1 MIPVLSVTGR
11 TLPEAW
17 ERSVVELWEK
27 GARIRTEY
35 DREDEPL
42 SRDCTMVLCI
52 EEPLAEPRLHRALPC
67 RLEDLEKYRQEVV
80 DGVHDHWIK
89 PEEGKWT
96 YTYHQRLFSYGSRL
110 EHFSPFPGSG
120 RLAYVDG
127 AAEGKRIEPIEPM
140 NQIDY
145 ICTKLADV
153 PHTRRAQAITW
164 IPFADPPTDDPPCLQ
179 RIWCR
184 ISEDGT
190 GSSSTREPSKQLE
203 MNTHWRSRDAYKAA
217 FMNNWALTD
226 LQRLIAERVSELMG
240 EPVAVGRYVDIAD
253 SYHIYGSYFED
264 FEQRFLKLLKERD
277 YEDRV
282 WTTEFAEPFFEIG
295 REELAR
301 EREEEVARQQR
312 TRRV

>member
-1 MIPVLSVTGR
+1 MIPVLTVTGK
-11 TLPEAW
+11 TLPETW

-35 DREDEPL
+35 DQADEPL
-42 SRDCTMVLCI
+42 SRDCTMVMCVL
-52 EEPLAEPRLHRALPC
+52 EPLSEPRVHRALPG

-96 YTYHQRLFSYGSRL
+96 YTYHQRLFNYGARL
-110 EHFSPFPGSG
+110 EHFSPFPESG
-120 RLAYVDG
+120 HLAYVDG
-127 AAEGKRIEPIEPM
+127 AAEGQRIEPIEPM

-145 ICTKLADV
+145 ICTKLAEV
-153 PHTRRAQAITW
+153 PHSRRAQAITW

-184 ISEDGT
+184 ITSSGT
-190 GSSSTREPSKQLE
+190 GCSSTREPPKQLE

-217 FMNNWALTD
+217 FMNMWALIE
-226 LQRLIAERVSELMG
+226 LQRLIAERVGELMG

-264 FEQRFLKLLKERD
+264 FEQRFLKLLHERPF
-277 YEDRV
+277 EERV
-282 WTTEFAEPFFEIG
+282 WTSEFAEPFFEMG

-301 EREEEVARQQR
+301 ERKEEAARAER
-312 TRRV
+312 ASG

>member
-1 MIPVLSVTGR
+1 MIPVLTVTGK
-11 TLPEAW
+11 TLPETW

-35 DREDEPL
+35 DQADEPL
-42 SRDCTMVLCI
+42 SRDCTMVMCVL
-52 EEPLAEPRLHRALPC
+52 EPLSEPRVHRALPG

-96 YTYHQRLFSYGSRL
+96 YTYHQRLFNYGARL
-110 EHFSPFPGSG
+110 EYFSPFPESG
-120 RLAYVDG
+120 HLAYVDG
-127 AAEGKRIEPIEPM
+127 AAEGQRIEPIEPM

-145 ICTKLADV
+145 ICTKLAEA
-153 PHTRRAQAITW
+153 PHSRRAQAITW

-179 RIWCR
+179 RVWCR
-184 ISEDGT
+184 VADGDD
-190 GSSSTREPSKQLE
+190 GRQLE

-217 FMNNWALTD
+217 FMNMWTLIE
-226 LQRLIAERVSELMG
+226 LQRLIAERVGELMG

-282 WTTEFAEPFFEIG
+282 WTTEFAEPFFEMG

-301 EREEEVARQQR
+301 EREEEAARAER
-312 TRRV
+312 ASG